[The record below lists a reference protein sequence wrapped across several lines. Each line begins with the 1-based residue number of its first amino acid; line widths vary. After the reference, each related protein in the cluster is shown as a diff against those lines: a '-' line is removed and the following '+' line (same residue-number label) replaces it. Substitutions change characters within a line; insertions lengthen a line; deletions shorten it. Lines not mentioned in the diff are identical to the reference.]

1 MSLRTNLKLVESV
14 AFERREGSFWSD
26 DTSYSHSLHSGI
38 SLTAQS
44 SPEMVAYFL
53 GLYSQRG
60 DVILDPF
67 CASGTTPLEANVQG
81 RIAAYSDINPLAM
94 KLSRAKVDAAD
105 ITEVTLR
112 LQMCNVRRPIN
123 LAHYNEHFKPF
134 FDIDTFRELVNLKV
148 AIKDAGSDRI
158 TNFIE
163 FLALSLL
170 HGSSAGFFSVY
181 SSPQVSL
188 SPEEQNTLNIKR
200 GQLPDYR
207 AVLPRI
213 LRKAAT
219 VLRDGVSSGM
229 RAAQAKNFVACADAR
244 DLSYLP
250 SAAVSL
256 TITTPPLPMMN
267 DPFERMW
274 LRNWFSGIA
283 YRPANC
289 FEIDSIESWKEFM
302 NGSLLEM
309 ARVTKPGG
317 RAVIDLHAI
326 QLPKETIYLDEVL
339 IDDVKATLGRYWD
352 VESLIL
358 NTPKASL
365 VKNRDQEMRK
375 EALTNRVV
383 VLRRR

>member
-14 AFERREGSFWSD
+14 AFERREGAFWSD
-26 DTSYSHSLHSGI
+26 DASYSHSLHGALALPA
-38 SLTAQS
+38 LT
-44 SPEMVAYFL
+44 SPELVAYFL

-60 DVILDPF
+60 DIVLDPF
-67 CASGTTPLEANVQG
+67 CGSGTTPLEANVQG
-81 RIAAYSDINPLAM
+81 RIAAYSDVHPMAM
-94 KLSRAKVDAAD
+94 KLARAKVDAAD

-112 LQMCNVRRPIN
+112 LQLCNVRRPIN
-123 LAHYNEHFKPF
+123 LAHFHDHFKPF
-134 FDIDTFRELVNLKV
+134 FDIDTFRELVNLKI
-148 AIKDAGSDRI
+148 ALKDAQADRV

-163 FLALSLL
+163 FLSLALL

-200 GQLPDYR
+200 SQVPDYR

-229 RAAQAKNFVACADAR
+229 RAAQSKNYVACADAR
-244 DLSYLP
+244 DLSYLA
-250 SAAVSL
+250 SASVAL
-256 TITTPPLPMMN
+256 TITTPPLPMMA

-274 LRNWFSGIA
+274 LRHWFAGLS
-283 YRPANC
+283 YRPSC
-289 FEIDSIESWKEFM
+289 GFEVDSVESWKEFM
-302 NGSLLEM
+302 NASLLEM

-317 RAVIDLHAI
+317 RAVINLHAL
-326 QLPKETIYLDEVL
+326 QLPKETIYLDEV
-339 IDDVKATLGRYWD
+339 ITDDVRATLGRYWD

-365 VKNRDQEMRK
+365 VKNRDREVRK